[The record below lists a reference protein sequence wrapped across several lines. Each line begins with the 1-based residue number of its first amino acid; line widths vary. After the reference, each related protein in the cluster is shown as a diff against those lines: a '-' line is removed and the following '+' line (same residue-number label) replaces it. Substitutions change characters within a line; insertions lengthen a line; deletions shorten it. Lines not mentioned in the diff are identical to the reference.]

1 MLYNYNETPIEGV
14 SRKRAKQIIID
25 NFLEQPP
32 YITYQEE
39 TVATINGE
47 QRQETAGTV
56 GGPVDP
62 EGVIALRDLDTGEL
76 TGDTV
81 PIAVVYAALYSD
93 YLNRAKARDEA
104 ANAPVEPAPEE
115 TPIEE

>member
-1 MLYNYNETPIEGV
+1 MTMIQYNYSETPITGV
-14 SRKRAKQIIID
+14 SRKRAKQTIID
-25 NFLEQPP
+25 NFLDQPP

-56 GGPVDP
+56 GGLVDP

-81 PIAVVYAALYSD
+81 PVSLIYAALYSD
-93 YLNRAKARDEA
+93 YLNRAFERDA
-104 ANAPVEPAPEE
+104 A
-115 TPIEE
+115 

>member
-1 MLYNYNETPIEGV
+1 MLQYNYDEIPIEGV

-25 NFLEQPP
+25 NFLDQPQ

-39 TVATINGE
+39 TVATLNGK
-47 QRQETAGTV
+47 QFQETAGTV
-56 GGPVDP
+56 GGAVNP

-81 PIAVVYAALYSD
+81 PVAMIYAALYSD
-93 YLNRAKARDEA
+93 YLNRAFERD
-104 ANAPVEPAPEE
+104 NPPSVEPTPEQ
-115 TPIEE
+115 PIQ